1 MTTQRKNICNLCRQV
16 NFSNIEKTRRNQE
29 KTNILR
35 EKMSKEQVAHKENI
49 PSNLQKTGQLHNKK
63 NTN

>member
-1 MTTQRKNICNLCRQV
+1 MLV
-16 NFSNIEKTRRNQE
+16 SNFSNIEKTRRNQE

-49 PSNLQKTGQLHNKK
+49 PSNL
-63 NTN
+63 